1 MLQKLKTEEDIEI
14 FVKYKVDLIKLHQEY
29 AKKLGLFDNKVD
41 TYNKDDAIKH
51 LNAKN
56 YYQFLIREDN
66 KDIGILEYKIT
77 KSDIDNSKILYINV
91 LYIIEEHRK
100 SGIGKKIIKEL
111 QKKNYRIELECWYE
125 MPANYFYETLGMKK
139 IKTRYMLE
147 SNDE

>member
-14 FVKYKVDLIKLHQEY
+14 FAKYKVDLIKLHQEY

-100 SGIGKKIIKEL
+100 SGIGKKITL
-111 QKKNYRIELECWYE
+111 CCRI
-125 MPANYFYETLGMKK
+125 
-139 IKTRYMLE
+139 
-147 SNDE
+147 